1 MNQPAVVKR
10 SVVIA
15 DDDPDVAKALA
26 RVVRALGH
34 DARVASNGLE
44 ALELLRAERA
54 DLLLSDIDMPHMDGV
69 TLVSHVRA
77 EALAPVRIL
86 LTANARLDTAIK
98 AINSG
103 EIHRYIQ
110 KPWKHNELVAT
121 LEEAFSRIEDL
132 SRIGAA
138 DHAVRRWKAARD
150 ALEAEFPGITHIE
163 GDAQVYRV
171 DADRARAA
179 LKTFDGTTLHAL
191 ITNAQETDAER
202 GSSQPPPR
210 GRISR

>member
-1 MNQPAVVKR
+1 MTQAPVIKH

-15 DDDPDVAKALA
+15 DDDPDVAKVLA

-34 DARVASNGLE
+34 DARTASNGVE
-44 ALELLRAERA
+44 ALELLRAQPA
-54 DLLLSDIDMPHMDGV
+54 DLLLSDIDMPQMDGV

-110 KPWKHNELVAT
+110 KPWKHTELVAT
-121 LEEAFSRIEDL
+121 LEEAFLRVEDL

-138 DHAVRRWKAARD
+138 DHAAKRWKAARA
-150 ALEAEFPGITHIE
+150 ALEAEFPGITQVEQGEVYKIDGE
-163 GDAQVYRV
+163 RAQQT
-171 DADRARAA
+171 
-179 LKTFDGTTLHAL
+179 LKGFDGTTLHAL
-191 ITNAQETDAER
+191 VISAQESDR
-202 GSSQPPPR
+202 VRDSQPAPR
-210 GRISR
+210 GRITR

>member
-1 MNQPAVVKR
+1 MTDKIKR

-15 DDDPDVAKALA
+15 DDDGEVAKALA

-34 DARVASNGLE
+34 NARIASNGLE
-44 ALELLRAERA
+44 ALTILREQRA

-69 TLVSHVRA
+69 TLASHTRQ

-86 LTANARLDTAIK
+86 LTANARLETALA

-110 KPWKHNELVAT
+110 KPWKHAELVNT
-121 LEEAFSRIEDL
+121 LEEAFARIDDL

-138 DHAVRRWKAARD
+138 DQAVRRLKAAKD
-150 ALEAEFPGITHIE
+150 ALEAEFPGITHVE
-163 GDAQVYRV
+163 RQGDTYAI
-171 DADRARAA
+171 DEPRARAA
-179 LKTFDGTTLHAL
+179 LTHFEGTTLVAL
-191 ITNAQETDAER
+191 IQNATD
-202 GSSQPPPR
+202 G
-210 GRISR
+210 

>member
-1 MNQPAVVKR
+1 MSEAAVIKR

-15 DDDPDVAKALA
+15 DDDPDVAKVLA

-34 DARVASNGLE
+34 DARTADNGVE
-44 ALELLRAERA
+44 ALELLRAEKA
-54 DLLLSDIDMPHMDGV
+54 DVLLSDIDMPQMDGV

-77 EALAPVRIL
+77 EGLAPVRIL

-110 KPWKHNELVAT
+110 KPWKHAELVST
-121 LEEAFSRIEDL
+121 LEEAFMRVDDL

-138 DHAVRRWKAARD
+138 DHAVKRWKAARD
-150 ALEAEFPGITHIE
+150 ALEAEFPGITKIDGTGE
-163 GDAQVYRV
+163 VYKV
-171 DADRARAA
+171 DELRARAVIN
-179 LKTFDGTTLHAL
+179 TYEGSTLHAL
-191 ITNAQETDAER
+191 VTGAQESD
-202 GSSQPPPR
+202 GIGDSFPPSSR
-210 GRISR
+210 ALR